1 MVPVLE
7 VFDLS
12 AASRL
17 RHRGFLC
24 RGARVWIF
32 GRITRYS
39 EKAMA
44 KGFSGADA
52 GGPFRRKPP
61 LPLAAT
67 ASPRMG
73 GRMVR

>member
-12 AASRL
+12 AAL
-17 RHRGFLC
+17 RRKGFLC

-32 GRITRYS
+32 GRITGCS